1 MLLFFVGVILKP
13 SEEDQQKWQDVWASH
28 PGDRQTDLQTAQ
40 QDSRLWDPPFQEVRI
55 GIFSFLLFFSFPCC
69 FYFLTYFF
77 GRNFSLIFSLL
88 HSSSRFLSLSHFLLF
103 LSFSF
108 PFFLWCL
115 IFLIFI
121 FFSFLCVHACVF
133 SFPFFFFIPIPV
145 FLVSLT
151 PTLTLFLSSPFPSP
165 PPPSPSLLFP
175 SPSLSLYAVV
185 NWDNVIFSL
194 AIFR

>member
-133 SFPFFFFIPIPV
+133 SFPFFFFYSHSRFPCQSHSHSHTVSV
-145 FLVSLT
+145 FSL
-151 PTLTLFLSSPFPSP
+151 PLPSSSFPLPPLSFPFPLPLCSC
-165 PPPSPSLLFP
+165 
-175 SPSLSLYAVV
+175 
-185 NWDNVIFSL
+185 
-194 AIFR
+194 